1 MAAVFTTNVRTIN
14 GVRTVIEGTI
24 ALDSS
29 YPTGGESIT
38 AASLGLVRI
47 DDMIIGNKSGY
58 SFEWD
63 ATNSKLLAYQGD
75 NTNAAAAPAVQVP
88 DTTNLST
95 VTGIRA
101 RVTGV

>member
-1 MAAVFTTNVRTIN
+1 M
-14 GVRTVIEGTI
+14 
-24 ALDSS
+24 
-29 YPTGGESIT
+29 PTPT
-38 AASLGLVRI
+38 M
-47 DDMIIGNKSGY
+47 D
-58 SFEWD
+58 FEVY
-63 ATNSKLLAYQGD
+63 L